1 MASTFYLEE
10 RNAYRMTF
18 DLVDG
23 TTGDPIIKAQL
34 GTLLC
39 TQYYFNPDLT
49 VGDSNHLATI
59 NSRNSQDVLDAN
71 DFTVGAG
78 GTVVW
83 LVQPE
88 DTTKLDAGA
97 QELHVAL
104 ITWQYNGK
112 QNSHQF
118 LMYIRQLEY
127 AEGE

>member
-1 MASTFYLEE
+1 MASTFYLDE
-10 RNAYRMTF
+10 RNAYRLTF

-49 VGDSNHLATI
+49 VSDSKHLATI
-59 NSRNSQDVLDAN
+59 NSRVSQDILDLN
-71 DFTVGAG
+71 NFTVSTTGN
-78 GTVVW
+78 VVW
-83 LVQPE
+83 FVQPE

-104 ITWQYNGK
+104 ITWQYSGK

>member
-10 RNAYRMTF
+10 RNAYRLTF

-23 TTGDPIIKAQL
+23 TTGEAIIKAQL

-59 NSRNSQDVLDAN
+59 NSRSSQNILDLN
-71 DFTVGAG
+71 NFTVSNDGN
-78 GTVVW
+78 VVW

-97 QELHVAL
+97 QELHIAL
-104 ITWQYNGK
+104 ITWLYSGK

-118 LMYIRQLEY
+118 LMHIRQLEY